1 MQLHNVIFQKF
12 SALLNFY
19 MGSLCEKNFYYYIVL
34 VPGVNS
40 KHSIDI

>member
-12 SALLNFY
+12 SALLFY
-19 MGSLCEKNFYYYIVL
+19 VGSLCGKNFYYYIVL

-40 KHSIDI
+40 KRSIDI